1 MRFSLVDRIL
11 EHEPGRSITTIKNLS
26 AAEEYLADHFPG
38 FPVMPGVLM
47 LESLVQTGAWFM
59 RFEEGFRYSTI
70 LLKQTRAVRFNNFVT
85 PGNTLEVTATFQKKS
100 ESEYTF
106 KAEGRT
112 RSIGGDDSTGT
123 TVSAKLT
130 LEQINLADRNADL
143 AAVDEKNI
151 QEAKQLWSRI
161 GGTQLS

>member
-11 EHEPGRSITTIKNLS
+11 DHKPGHSITTIKNLS

-59 RFEEGFRYSTI
+59 RFEEQFRFSTV
-70 LLKQTRAVRFNNFVT
+70 LLKQSRAVRFNNFVT
-85 PGNTLEVTATFQKKS
+85 PGNTLEVTATLQKKS
-100 ESEYTF
+100 DTEYTF

-112 RSIGGDDSTGT
+112 RSIGGDDPTGT

-130 LEQINLADRNADL
+130 LEQINLADRNSEL
-143 AAVDEKNI
+143 ANIDERNI
-151 QEAKQLWSRI
+151 QEAKQLWTRI
-161 GGTQLS
+161 GGTQLT

>member
-59 RFEEGFRYSTI
+59 RYEEQFRFSTI
-70 LLKQTRAVRFNNFVT
+70 LVKQTRAVRFNNFVT
-85 PGNTLEVTATFQKKS
+85 PGNTLEVTATLQKKS
-100 ESEYTF
+100 EM
-106 KAEGRT
+106 
-112 RSIGGDDSTGT
+112 
-123 TVSAKLT
+123 V
-130 LEQINLADRNADL
+130 
-143 AAVDEKNI
+143 
-151 QEAKQLWSRI
+151 QL
-161 GGTQLS
+161 